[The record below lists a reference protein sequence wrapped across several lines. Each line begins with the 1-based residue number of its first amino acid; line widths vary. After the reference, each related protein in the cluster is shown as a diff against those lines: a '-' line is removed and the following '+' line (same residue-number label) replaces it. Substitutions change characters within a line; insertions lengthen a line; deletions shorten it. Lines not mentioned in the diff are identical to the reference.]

1 MQKRILISYLLIVL
15 AVEKIVQHT
24 FVSLAFLYD
33 IGGVRSTVAVD
44 YRALMI
50 SGAVLAILFAIAL
63 PALIQK
69 KHWSL
74 HLVALLA
81 ASDIIGEFIAQG
93 TVFVTI
99 NISLIVAII
108 LLFLCIFGLRIKL
121 GAPTHTESS
130 LEFGLLTLLEENAQV
145 ARKTVKVVH

>member
-1 MQKRILISYLLIVL
+1 MKKRILINYLLIVF
-15 AVEKIVQHT
+15 VMEKIVQHT
-24 FVSLAFLYD
+24 FVSLAFLYG

-50 SGAVLAILFAIAL
+50 SGAVLAILFAIAF

-69 KHWSL
+69 KRWSL
-74 HLVALLA
+74 YLVALLA

-99 NISLIVAII
+99 NISLIVATI
-108 LLFLCIFGLRIKL
+108 LLFLCILGLRIQL
-121 GAPTHTESS
+121 Y
-130 LEFGLLTLLEENAQV
+130 
-145 ARKTVKVVH
+145 RKITRNML

>member
-1 MQKRILISYLLIVL
+1 MQKRILISYLLTVL
-15 AVEKIVQHT
+15 MLEKIVQHT

-50 SGAVLAILFAIAL
+50 SGAVIAILFAVAL

-69 KHWSL
+69 KRWSL
-74 HLVALLA
+74 YLVALLA

-99 NISLIVAII
+99 NISIIVSTI
-108 LLFLCIFGLRIKL
+108 LLFLCIFGLWIKL
-121 GAPTHTESS
+121 YPHTLSLTEGNKQLNNQSTNQSS
-130 LEFGLLTLLEENAQV
+130 ARLL
-145 ARKTVKVVH
+145 

>member
-1 MQKRILISYLLIVL
+1 MKKKILISYLLIVL
-15 AVEKIVQHT
+15 VVEKIVQHA

-33 IGGVRSTVAVD
+33 IGGVRLTVAVD

-50 SGAVLAILFAIAL
+50 SGAVLAILFAVAL
-63 PALIQK
+63 PALVQK
-69 KHWSL
+69 KRWSVY
-74 HLVALLA
+74 LVALLA

-108 LLFLCIFGLRIKL
+108 LLFLCIFGLRIRL
-121 GAPTHTESS
+121 DHSQT
-130 LEFGLLTLLEENAQV
+130 V
-145 ARKTVKVVH
+145 MRKSYG

>member
-15 AVEKIVQHT
+15 LLEKIVQHT

-50 SGAVLAILFAIAL
+50 SGAVIAILFAFAL
-63 PALIQK
+63 PALIQRK
-69 KHWSL
+69 RWSL
-74 HLVALLA
+74 YLVMLLA
-81 ASDIIGEFIAQG
+81 TSDIIGEFIAQG

-99 NISLIVAII
+99 NVSIIVAVI
-108 LLFLCIFGLRIKL
+108 LLFLCIFELRIKL
-121 GAPTHTESS
+121 YPKPK
-130 LEFGLLTLLEENAQV
+130 
-145 ARKTVKVVH
+145 R